1 MTENIKETLK
11 GMSAADRKALLEELR
26 AEERQATR
34 DRREAYESIRA
45 QFMHEVKSHL
55 LPLVENV
62 REFRDW
68 IEREA
73 EGFYAI
79 MREYGQL
86 RKEDQSSFTI
96 VDGDMKIEVRSN
108 KVKTFDECADMAAER
123 LMEYLKAY
131 VAGSEKGY
139 DDPMYQLAMTL
150 LERNRQGDLDY
161 KNISKLYEMEDRF
174 DEEYKSIMS
183 LFRESHTVTKTAT
196 NFYFSQRDKNGVWRR
211 IEPSF
216 CRL

>member
-1 MTENIKETLK
+1 MDNIREALK
-11 GMSAADRKALLEELR
+11 GMSVAERKNLLEELK
-26 AEERQATR
+26 AEEQKATR
-34 DRREAYESIRA
+34 DRREAYEALRA
-45 QFMHEVKSHL
+45 QFAHEVKSHL
-55 LPLVENV
+55 LPLVEDV
-62 REFRDW
+62 RQFREW
-68 IEREA
+68 IEKEA
-73 EGFYAI
+73 DGFYSV

-86 RKEDQSSFTI
+86 RKEEQSSFTI
-96 VDGDMKIEVRSN
+96 VDGDMKMEVRSN
-108 KVKTFDECADMAAER
+108 KVKTFDERADMAAER

-174 DEEYKSIMS
+174 DEEYKSIMG
-183 LFRESHTVTKTAT
+183 LFRESHTVTKTAV
-196 NFYFSQRDKNGVWRR
+196 NFYFWQRDKNGVWRR
-211 IEPSF
+211 VEPSF

>member
-45 QFMHEVKSHL
+45 QFMHEVKGHL

-108 KVKTFDECADMAAER
+108 KVKTFDERADMAAER

-183 LFRESHTVTKTAT
+183 LFRASDTVTKTAT
-196 NFYFSQRDKNGVWRR
+196 NFYFAQRDKGGGWRR

>member
-1 MTENIKETLK
+1 MTDNIKETLK
-11 GMSAADRKALLEELR
+11 GMSAADRKALLEELK
-26 AEERQATR
+26 AEERQATL

-55 LPLVENV
+55 QPLVENV

-68 IEREA
+68 IESETD
-73 EGFYAI
+73 GFYAV

-86 RKEDQSSFTI
+86 RKEEQSSFTI

-108 KVKTFDECADMAAER
+108 KVKTFDERADMAAER

-174 DEEYKSIMS
+174 DSEYKSIMS

-196 NFYFSQRDKNGVWRR
+196 NFYFWQRDRNGVWRR

-216 CRL
+216 CRM

>member
-1 MTENIKETLK
+1 
-11 GMSAADRKALLEELR
+11 
-26 AEERQATR
+26 
-34 DRREAYESIRA
+34 
-45 QFMHEVKSHL
+45 MHEVKGHL

-108 KVKTFDECADMAAER
+108 KVKTFDERADMAAER

-139 DDPMYQLAMTL
+139 DDPMYKLAMTL

-174 DEEYKSIMS
+174 DEEYKPIMS

>member
-1 MTENIKETLK
+1 MTANIKETLK

-45 QFMHEVKSHL
+45 QFMHDVKGHL

-73 EGFYAI
+73 EGFYSI

-108 KVKTFDECADMAAER
+108 KVKTFDERTDMAAER

-196 NFYFSQRDKNGVWRR
+196 NFYFWQRDKNGVWRR